1 MKYQKSWLAA
11 AALVMSLGLG
21 GCGHAATEGSA
32 GSEGEAPVQLSEAD
46 QHGVKTVTLSEQ
58 AAQRLGLADAT
69 VRRVAAQSSLTGRPQ
84 LVMPYAALVYDQGG
98 QTWAYLISQPLT
110 YVRTA
115 VTVDHIDG
123 DAAYLSSGP
132 DSGSAVVTT
141 GSEELLGAE
150 YEISGE

>member
-32 GSEGEAPVQLSEAD
+32 RSEGEAPVQLSEAD

-69 VRRVAAQSSLTGRPQ
+69 VRPVAAQSSLTGRPQ

>member
-1 MKYQKSWLAA
+1 MKYQRSWFAA

-21 GCGHAATEGSA
+21 GCGHAPSGSA
-32 GSEGEAPVQLSEAD
+32 AEAPAAVQLSEPN
-46 QHGVKTVTLSEQ
+46 QQGVKTVTLSDV
-58 AAQRLGLADAT
+58 AAQRLGIAEAT
-69 VRRVAAQSSLTGRPQ
+69 VRHVPAQSSPTGRPQ
-84 LVMPYAALVYDQGG
+84 LVMPYAALVYDESG
-98 QTWAYLISQPLT
+98 QTWAYLVAQPLS

-115 VTVDHIDG
+115 VIVDRIDN

-132 DSGSAVVTT
+132 SSGSAVVTT